1 VKLLEFA
8 LLEIWR
14 RRYKNGAIFVIFA
27 ALVALT
33 AAIFLAAA
41 SIKSLLYATLDDQP
55 DIYLQRV
62 VAGRLAPFD
71 AARLDRLYDIAG
83 IEAVYERVWGY
94 YYFQPAGVN
103 FTVVGV
109 DPDFPAFSRAVT
121 KVLAAKSLAD
131 GEMLVGK
138 GVRDLLERHWYKE
151 RFNFIRPD
159 GEMIEG
165 KIAGTITSDTLID
178 YDTIVVTTAFARKIF
193 GLAPGELTDVAI
205 DLANPAEMRTIA
217 QKLRYLYP
225 DMRVITKEDLRTS
238 YQNIFDYK
246 SGIFL
251 ALLIAAF
258 AAFFILVFER
268 STALSREQSRQIA
281 ILKALGWRV
290 EDILKVKFLE
300 GAIVSLLSYWVG
312 ILVAYYW
319 IYGLQGVGIREV
331 FSGFSVLKPPFVLE
345 PVFDSALL
353 VSIFLATVPLYI
365 AATIVPNWLAAVSDT
380 EEALR

>member
-1 VKLLEFA
+1 MKLLEFA

-27 ALVALT
+27 GLVALT

-62 VAGRLAPFD
+62 VAGRLAPFG
-71 AARLDRLYDIAG
+71 AARLGRLYDVAG

-121 KVLAAKSLAD
+121 KVLAAKGLAD

-205 DLANPAEMRTIA
+205 DLANPAETRTIA

-319 IYGLQGVGIREV
+319 VYGLQGVGIREV